1 MTCILTFKVIKSS
14 GDKKV
19 NELPEK
25 EFKMVILKKLNEIK
39 ENTDTQFS
47 EIRKAV
53 HSMNETFYKEIE
65 IIKKKKPRN
74 TAVEEFNQ

>member
-25 EFKMVILKKLNEIK
+25 EFKMMILKKLNEIK

-53 HSMNETFYKEIE
+53 HSMNETF
-65 IIKKKKPRN
+65 
-74 TAVEEFNQ
+74 